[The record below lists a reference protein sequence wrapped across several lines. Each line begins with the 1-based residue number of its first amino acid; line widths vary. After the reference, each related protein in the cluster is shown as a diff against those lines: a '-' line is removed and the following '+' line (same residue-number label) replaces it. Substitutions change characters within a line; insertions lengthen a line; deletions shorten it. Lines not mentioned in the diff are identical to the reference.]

1 MLISKFKKIDMNG
14 VEEYENK
21 ISEKLPDQFR
31 TFIIKYNGGE
41 TPNTS
46 FKSGRESSDIK
57 GFYGLGDVKYSLD
70 KIVPIE
76 NNGTKYLPVALDSFG
91 NKILIDFKNGDIS
104 FMNHENGKITE
115 LVENLK
121 TFIDLC
127 ESTPV
132 SKGAVK
138 SVEERENDL
147 IAKGRG
153 NVITEALRDMWR
165 AEIKKYSNL
174 SLEEVIL

>member
-1 MLISKFKKIDMNG
+1 MLISKFKEIDIDS

-21 ISEKLPDQFR
+21 ISEKLPSQFR

-46 FKSGRESSDIK
+46 FRINSESSDIK
-57 GFYGLGDVKYSLD
+57 GFYGLGDVKYSLNEVE
-70 KIVPIE
+70 IVEINE
-76 NNGTKYLPVALDSFG
+76 SRYLPIAMDSFG
-91 NKILIDFKNGDIS
+91 NEILINLKNGEIY
-104 FMNHENGKITE
+104 FENHESAKVTK

-127 ESTPV
+127 ESTPI

-138 SVEERENDL
+138 SVEEREKDL

-153 NVITEALRDMWR
+153 SVITEALRDMWR
-165 AEIKKYSNL
+165 AEIAKYSDI
-174 SLEEVIL
+174 SLEEVSI